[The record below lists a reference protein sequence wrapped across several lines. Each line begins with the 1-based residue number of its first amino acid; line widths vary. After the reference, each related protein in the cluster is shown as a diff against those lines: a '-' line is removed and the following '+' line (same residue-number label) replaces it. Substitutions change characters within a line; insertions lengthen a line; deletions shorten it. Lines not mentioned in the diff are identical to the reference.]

1 MSILW
6 QKLKRSQGSVH
17 AEREVRFEP
26 FHWWYLLMIITLSWE
41 LKLLSFIYNKK
52 PTHKNGV
59 ALSVLQYETT
69 LSPISES
76 SVGPA
81 VSPWVDGW
89 GSWPV
94 ERNDVTCEH
103 WTELKWQTV
112 VHSLVLTI
120 TTFKLMDVVMRK
132 YLCTLACEFWWEH
145 CSLNSAAN
153 EGCPKR
159 RTVWLFELCTD
170 LAKLWRQYTNL
181 WEDYEGWRL
190 TSVILLC
197 YILNYCNYIK

>member
-17 AEREVRFEP
+17 AECEVRFEP

-81 VSPWVDGW
+81 VSPWVGGW

-103 WTELKWQTV
+103 WTELKCFVDRQW
-112 VHSLVLTI
+112 
-120 TTFKLMDVVMRK
+120 
-132 YLCTLACEFWWEH
+132 Y
-145 CSLNSAAN
+145 
-153 EGCPKR
+153 
-159 RTVWLFELCTD
+159 TVWYWQSQHSSWWTWSWENICALWPVNSGENTARWTLRPMKVAPSIELNCVQT
-170 LAKLWRQYTNL
+170 LLNY
-181 WEDYEGWRL
+181 EDSTLICEKTTKVGGWL
-190 TSVILLC
+190 QSFS
-197 YILNYCNYIK
+197 YAILNYCKYIK